1 MVTGTNPLTAQIPP
15 QSLEAERAVLGALL
29 LEPDVWP
36 QVHARLSPDDFYKEG
51 HRTIFAAMVRLVAAG
66 YGVDLV
72 TLSEALRQEGV
83 LDEIGGPA
91 YLSTLLE
98 EAALLVRVD
107 DYASI
112 VLEKARLRDLIRFS
126 TETIA
131 RAFENGQ
138 PAFELLM
145 RAANELENLTRRAA
159 PAAPEPELRRA
170 GFDLSLRWPDGV
182 AMELRAIRD
191 GGRDG
196 VRGEL
201 MVYHGSRRVSW
212 GAVALAN
219 TTARES
225 LRKKLAVAAAGPNW
239 GERLEQAAWH
249 FTEAARAGEPLMTL
263 TGLRTSSTT
272 RALLPRLLYEGEP
285 TLVFGDGDTGKSLFA
300 LAVAVAVQSGTAL
313 PFGLK
318 PLRPVPT
325 VYLDWETHPDTVDER
340 LTVVA
345 AGLGIDPPPLLYK
358 RMTRPLI
365 DEAAALAAEF
375 ARREIGF
382 VVVDSM
388 MFAVAGG
395 EGGAFHEPITA
406 FYGALRLFAP
416 AATLVISHVTGAD
429 ARGGSPARPYGGAFA
444 FNGQRLIWEARRD
457 PDVDGATAIAFTCR
471 KANNLARRPEPFG
484 LRFQPGESAITIYP
498 LDLSDAPA
506 RVVAGASMTYHVRLA
521 LARGVEDP
529 KLIVEE
535 LRQIGKVANI
545 ETVRR
550 LLRRERLRGDAP

>member
-1 MVTGTNPLTAQIPP
+1 MVTATDALTTKIPP

-29 LEPDVWP
+29 LEPDAWRRV
-36 QVHARLSPDDFYKEG
+36 QARLSADDFYKEG

-72 TLSEALRQEGV
+72 TLSEALRQGGH
-83 LDEIGGPA
+83 LDEVGGPA
-91 YLSTLLE
+91 YLSGLLE
-98 EAALLVRVD
+98 EAALLARLD
-107 DYASI
+107 DYAGI
-112 VLEKARLRDLIRFS
+112 VLEKARLRDLIRLG

-138 PAFELLM
+138 PAFEILT
-145 RAANELENLTRRAA
+145 RTVGELETLTRRAA

-182 AMELRAIRD
+182 GMELRAIRD

-201 MVYHGSRRVSW
+201 TVYHGSRRVSW

-225 LRKKLAVAAAGPNW
+225 LRKKLAAAAAGPNW

-263 TGLRTSSTT
+263 TGTCTSPT

-285 TLVFGDGDTGKSLFA
+285 TFVFGDGDTGKSLFA
-300 LAVAVAVQSGTAL
+300 LTVAVAVQSGTAL

-325 VYLDWETHPDTVDER
+325 AYLDWETHPDTVNER
-340 LTVVA
+340 LAVVA
-345 AGLGIDPPPLLYK
+345 ERLGIDPPPLLYK
-358 RMTRPLI
+358 RMTRPLV

-395 EGGAFHEPITA
+395 ERAAFHEPITA

-444 FNGQRLIWEARRD
+444 FNGPRLIWEARRH